1 MRIKKPRKKDV
12 ILQVTS
18 KKSQQQAH
26 SERHK
31 INLVQKDT
39 EIFVCLKGS
48 KYVDF
53 SFEAKRQFINN
64 WNFSDLG
71 LFSPLCNIQYHIPNT
86 LIKLIL
92 RPRVRAS
99 SE

>member
-26 SERHK
+26 SEQHK
-31 INLVQKDT
+31 INLVQKHT

-64 WNFSDLG
+64 WNFLRLDY
-71 LFSPLCNIQYHIPNT
+71 FSPLCNILKHIYP
-86 LIKLIL
+86 I
-92 RPRVRAS
+92 P
-99 SE
+99 

>member
-18 KKSQQQAH
+18 KKSQQQEH
-26 SERHK
+26 SERQK
-31 INLVQKDT
+31 VNLVQKDT

-48 KYVDF
+48 KYGDF

>member
-1 MRIKKPRKKDV
+1 MHIKKPRKKDV

-18 KKSQQQAH
+18 KKSQQQVH
-26 SERHK
+26 SERQK
-31 INLVQKDT
+31 VNLVQKDT

-48 KYVDF
+48 KYGDF
-53 SFEAKRQFINN
+53 SFEAKRQFMNN